1 MFILDLFFYTFYNH
15 ITLFLISLVY
25 LIYILLNSK
34 SFFKLILTAT
44 LILIWSSLILFYNQ
58 LELFATLILL
68 AEIVVFI
75 YLFVIVIIGNI
86 SYLQPQKNN
95 IFYLFCLLGLV
106 SINHHTTFFN
116 YILIN
121 WYVLLLDSTDV
132 YLIMSSFYEYN
143 PLIIVNIGIIITI
156 LTFVV
161 GNIVVLY
168 YYSFTILSYTIISL
182 KSQKKKRQ
190 ILKKPTTHV
199 FSKTFN
205 NDF

>member
-1 MFILDLFFYTFYNH
+1 M
-15 ITLFLISLVY
+15 
-25 LIYILLNSK
+25 
-34 SFFKLILTAT
+34 
-44 LILIWSSLILFYNQ
+44 
-58 LELFATLILL
+58 
-68 AEIVVFI
+68 
-75 YLFVIVIIGNI
+75 
-86 SYLQPQKNN
+86 
-95 IFYLFCLLGLV
+95 
-106 SINHHTTFFN
+106 
-116 YILIN
+116 
-121 WYVLLLDSTDV
+121 DSTDV

-168 YYSFTILSYTIISL
+168 YYSFTILSYTNISL